1 MAKKSPA
8 RKAEVNPYKERSS
21 TTKGGNWR
29 NRERKAKY
37 TTAQQGGRS
46 VDVPGLIFA
55 TLVVVFVV
63 WPAAQWAFDL

>member
-8 RKAEVNPYKERSS
+8 RKAQVNPDNFNYDLR
-21 TTKGGNWR
+21 GNWR
-29 NRERKAKY
+29 HRERPAKY
-37 TTAQQGGRS
+37 RTAPPRGRS

-55 TLVVVFVV
+55 TLVVAFVL